1 MENETS
7 TYLITNVSVCIKN
20 TIILEYENIW
30 SYFKTEEYLAKIK
43 KNPELTET
51 DKFNKKI
58 LPGGK
63 FSVTYDLFTGIDEFG
78 NNVLDYDTQFLYDW
92 NRKKTISLEQKRL
105 NMQEMFKSS
114 RQIASV
120 KKSTVILEK
129 SEDSELNNI
138 IANSF
143 LSKLD

>member
-1 MENETS
+1 M
-7 TYLITNVSVCIKN
+7 
-20 TIILEYENIW
+20 
-30 SYFKTEEYLAKIK
+30 
-43 KNPELTET
+43 
-51 DKFNKKI
+51 
-58 LPGGK
+58 PGGK